1 MPLSDPYSSYLDRL
15 ARQRA
20 EDELMRSRLGEASEQ
35 FGKGLG
41 QWNEALRIQKAD
53 TRQAE
58 QDTAKTAQ
66 TAFENEQTVEGLR
79 LRKAQDARDAA
90 QAQASE
96 ARAATTFANAQAD
109 RPIEEARAAEDRAFT
124 LRQRETS
131 TADAARKAAI
141 ERIKALPPQT
151 AMGDDVDVHG
161 LIVQT
166 GAAGGLTPDEA
177 LGLYRDAQQARTD
190 ARRTADL
197 EARAKEA
204 QIKKAERVG
213 TGGSGG
219 TPKPTRDA
227 MPDVRTRTKARQL
240 STAEGVL
247 DEIEKAAAE
256 FEKQTEGSALGRIT
270 GRVRGALTGYV
281 PGLNE
286 SERTTFLANAEA
298 LNAMLFPILGRE
310 DAPTETEVKRLGPLM
325 IGGETTPTELA
336 AKIKALRRMLQIQAG
351 SMPGAA
357 PADAAPSTAA
367 AGLPSADEFFGG

>member
-20 EDELMRSRLGEASEQ
+20 EDELMRSRLGEASKQ
-35 FGKGLG
+35 FQGGLG
-41 QWNEALRIQKAD
+41 QWNDALRIQKAD

-90 QAQASE
+90 QAQARE
-96 ARAATTFANAQAD
+96 AREATEFTAKQAA

-141 ERIKALPPQT
+141 EKIKALPPET

-161 LIVQT
+161 FIVQT
-166 GAAGGLTPDEA
+166 GAAGGLTPDES

-197 EARAKEA
+197 EARVKEA

-213 TGGSGG
+213 TPKVVHPSLDPAFKLEGKERDKFNALPIVKEYNAVKKSFDKMKSAAAQDSPAGDMTLIYSFMKMNDEGS
-219 TPKPTRDA
+219 T
-227 MPDVRTRTKARQL
+227 VRESEFEMARQAATMIDRAKTWV
-240 STAEGVL
+240 ST
-247 DEIEKAAAE
+247 K
-256 FEKQTEGSALGRIT
+256 TEG
-270 GRVRGALTGYV
+270 
-281 PGLNE
+281 
-286 SERTTFLANAEA
+286 ERLSPEQRKDFLMMAEA
-298 LNAMLFPILGRE
+298 FMAANRSAYDEQASLFASRIKQGGGDPANVG
-310 DAPTETEVKRLGPLM
+310 
-325 IGGETTPTELA
+325 IGV
-336 AKIKALRRMLQIQAG
+336 
-351 SMPGAA
+351 
-357 PADAAPSTAA
+357 AAPSTVVDV
-367 AGLPSADEFFGG
+367 PDDDNW

>member
-90 QAQASE
+90 QAQARE
-96 ARAATTFANAQAD
+96 AREATEFTAKQAA

-141 ERIKALPPQT
+141 EKIKALPPET

-161 LIVQT
+161 FIVQT

-177 LGLYRDAQQARTD
+177 LGIYRDAQQARTD
-190 ARRTADL
+190 AKRTADL

-204 QIKKAERVG
+204 QIKKLGRVG
-213 TGGSGG
+213 TGA
-219 TPKPTRDA
+219 PKPQTSDPLRKEFNALPAVKNYNEASVAYDKMQRAANSGSPAGDLSLIFNLMKTLDPTSTVRESEFAAAARAGDFGDQVATTVTKVTSGERLTPSQRRDFL
-227 MPDVRTRTKARQL
+227 KQ
-240 STAEGVL
+240 AEGFL
-247 DEIEKAAAE
+247 AAHKSAYDRE
-256 FEKQTEGSALGRIT
+256 TERYSSLAT
-270 GRVRGALTGYV
+270 GRKV
-281 PGLNE
+281 
-286 SERTTFLANAEA
+286 
-298 LNAMLFPILGRE
+298 
-310 DAPTETEVKRLGPLM
+310 
-325 IGGETTPTELA
+325 
-336 AKIKALRRMLQIQAG
+336 
-351 SMPGAA
+351 A
-357 PADAAPSTAA
+357 PADVV
-367 AGLPSADEFFGG
+367 GLSPSAPTANVPDDDNW

>member
-20 EDELMRSRLGEASEQ
+20 EDELMRSRLGGAQEQ
-35 FGKGLG
+35 FQKGLG
-41 QWNEALRIQKAD
+41 QWNEALRVQKAD

-66 TAFENEQTVEGLR
+66 QSFENEQTVEGLR
-79 LRKAQDARDAA
+79 LRKAADARDAA

-109 RPIEEARAAEDRAFT
+109 RPIEEARATEDRAFT
-124 LRQRETS
+124 LRQRETGQ
-131 TADAARKAAI
+131 AAAARKAAI
-141 ERIKALPPQT
+141 EQIKSLPPET
-151 AMGDDVDVHG
+151 MMGEGVDVRG
-161 LIVQT
+161 FIVQT

-177 LGLYRDAQQARTD
+177 LGLYRDAQTARANAEDATALD
-190 ARRTADL
+190 ARM
-197 EARAKEA
+197 KEA
-204 QIKKAERVG
+204 QIKKAER
-213 TGGSGG
+213 
-219 TPKPTRDA
+219 KPTRDV

-270 GRVRGALTGYV
+270 GRVRGALTGYI

-336 AKIKALRRMLQIQAG
+336 AKIKALRKMLQIQAG

-357 PADAAPSTAA
+357 PAAAEPSTAA
-367 AGLPSADEFFGG
+367 DVPDDDNW